1 MIAPSG
7 SSLLLGIAVG
17 LASLAASAA
26 SDYPVAGLAP
36 DQRPANAPRVT
47 AEAAVDTTR
56 SLYGIPAPRPAG
68 LEFVEAQ
75 GGWYTPFTLRGMP
88 GPYDLRGW
96 HQQTRS
102 GEKK

>member
-7 SSLLLGIAVG
+7 SSLLLGIGIG
-17 LASLAASAA
+17 LASLAAVAA
-26 SDYPVAGLAP
+26 SEYPVAGLAP
-36 DQRPANAPRVT
+36 DQRPANAPRLT
-47 AEAAVDTTR
+47 ADAPVDTTR
-56 SLYGIPAPRPAG
+56 SLHGIPAPRPAG

-75 GGWYTPFTLRGMP
+75 GGWYTPFDLRGMP

-96 HQQTRS
+96 HSQTRV